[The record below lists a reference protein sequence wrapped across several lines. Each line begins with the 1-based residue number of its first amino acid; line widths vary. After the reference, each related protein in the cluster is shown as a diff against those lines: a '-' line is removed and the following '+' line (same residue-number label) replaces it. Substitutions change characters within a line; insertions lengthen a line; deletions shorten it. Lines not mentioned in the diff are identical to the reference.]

1 MLRGVTLPERDRKPV
16 ADSLGRSG
24 QIISAMNR
32 PRRFSVTAGVIF
44 LLLLMAPLGLVGCG
58 STNLDFP
65 TEYQAVYLD
74 NGQIF
79 FGKLSEAGSS
89 FPILRDVFF
98 IQTQTDREKKESKHL
113 LIKRG
118 AMEGHQPDFMRLNA
132 QHIVVIEP
140 VAPDSRVAQLIR
152 EAKAPNPPQAKEAPK
167 EAPKPPVGK

>member
-1 MLRGVTLPERDRKPV
+1 MLRVDTVKERLNKPV
-16 ADSLGRSG
+16 ANTFGRCR
-24 QIISAMNR
+24 QIISGKYRQRLFTGA
-32 PRRFSVTAGVIF
+32 ALAIF
-44 LLLLMAPLGLVGCG
+44 LLLLTALLGLTGCG

-79 FGKLSEAGSS
+79 FGKLSEAGSP
-89 FPILRDVFF
+89 FPIMRDVFF
-98 IQTQTDREKKESKHL
+98 VQTQTDRDKKESKHL

-118 AMEGHQPDFMRLNA
+118 AIEVHQPDYMRLNA

-152 EAKAPNPPQAKEAPK
+152 EAKAPRPPETKEAPK
-167 EAPKPPVGK
+167 TPVSK